1 MDSTG
6 ASCSDWTDMRRQYTA
21 GSDGPSRVSLL
32 LLDGP
37 QYDAGMRARRGG
49 LAPYVLAAL
58 AVGAA
63 AAGPATAFDLQGHR
77 GARGLAPENT
87 LAGFRKALEIGVS
100 TLELDLGLTRDGV
113 LVVSHDP
120 VLNPDVVRGPDGQW
134 LAAPGPAIQT
144 LTLAELKRFDVG
156 RLDPRSRYARQ
167 WPEQAAADGERVPT
181 LAEVVALA
189 RASGRNVRL
198 NAETK
203 LRPDR
208 PAEAPSPETFA
219 KAVVDFWR
227 AEGLEAMA
235 TVQSFDW
242 RTLVEI
248 TRLAPE
254 IRTVCLTIQQPSFD
268 NVEQGRPGPSPWTA
282 GLDVD
287 DLGSV
292 PRLVARAGCAAWSP
306 FFRELTREG
315 VAQAR
320 ALGLVVIPWTVNDRA
335 DMARMIESGVH
346 GIITDY
352 PDRLRQVMAERNLPL
367 P

>member
-1 MDSTG
+1 
-6 ASCSDWTDMRRQYTA
+6 
-21 GSDGPSRVSLL
+21 
-32 LLDGP
+32 
-37 QYDAGMRARRGG
+37 MRARRGG
-49 LAPYVLAAL
+49 LAPYLLAVL

-63 AAGPATAFDLQGHR
+63 VPAPAGAFDLQGHR

-87 LAGFRKALEIGVS
+87 LAAFRKAIEIGVS

-134 LAAPGPAIQT
+134 LAAPGPPIST
-144 LTLAELKRFDVG
+144 LTLAELKRYDVG
-156 RLDPRSRYARQ
+156 RLDPRSRYAQQ
-167 WPEQAAADGERVPT
+167 WPQQAPADGESVPT

-189 RASGRNVRL
+189 RASGRTVRL

-208 PAEAPSPETFA
+208 PADAPSPEVFA

-227 AEGLEAMA
+227 AERLEAIA

-248 TRLAPE
+248 RQLAPE
-254 IRTVCLTIQQPSFD
+254 IRTGCLTIQQGGFD
-268 NVEQGRPGPSPWTA
+268 NVQLGRPGPSPWTA

-287 DLGSV
+287 DVAGSV
-292 PRLVARAGCAAWSP
+292 PRLVARAGCGVWSP
-306 FFRELTREG
+306 FFPELTPERVQEA
-315 VAQAR
+315 V
-320 ALGLVVIPWTVNDRA
+320 ALGLAVIPWTVNDRA
-335 DMARMIESGVH
+335 DMLRLIDAGVQ

-352 PDRLRQVMAERNLPL
+352 PDRLRQVMAERKLPL

>member
-1 MDSTG
+1 
-6 ASCSDWTDMRRQYTA
+6 
-21 GSDGPSRVSLL
+21 
-32 LLDGP
+32 
-37 QYDAGMRARRGG
+37 MRARR
-49 LAPYVLAAL
+49 LAPCLLAAL

-63 AAGPATAFDLQGHR
+63 ASAPAAAFDLQGHR

-87 LAGFRKALEIGVS
+87 LAGFHKALEIGVS

-134 LAAPGPAIQT
+134 LAAPGPAINT
-144 LTLAELKRFDVG
+144 LTLPELKRYDVG
-156 RLDPRSRYARQ
+156 RLDPRSRYAQQ
-167 WPEQAAADGERVPT
+167 WSQQAPVDGEGIPT

-208 PAEAPSPETFA
+208 PADAPAPETFA
-219 KAVVDFWR
+219 RAVVDFWR
-227 AEGLEAMA
+227 AERLEAIA

-248 TRLAPE
+248 RRLAPE
-254 IRTVCLTIQQPSFD
+254 IRTACLTIQQASFD
-268 NVEQGRPGPSPWTA
+268 NVQMGRPGPSPWTA

-287 DLGSV
+287 DLAGSI
-292 PRLVARAGCAAWSP
+292 PRLVERAGCAVWSP
-306 FFRELTREG
+306 FFRELTAERVRE
-315 VAQAR
+315 AS
-320 ALGLVVIPWTVNDRA
+320 ALGLAVVPWTVNDPA
-335 DMARMIESGVH
+335 DMLRMIDAGVH

-352 PDRLRQVMAERNLPL
+352 PDRLRRVMAERNLPL